1 MRFALIH
8 RDFLRSVPTA
18 KFPRRQSYFRLAHRG
33 KPKAK
38 PSLPQG
44 FYIAPVD
51 VVREWT
57 THPVFDQDLWIWII
71 DTQTDLPV
79 ALGIAEIDRDIAEG
93 ALEWIQVL
101 PDYRGRGL
109 GKALVK
115 KLLFRLHNRAA
126 FTTVAGEMNNQSNPE
141 ALYRSCG
148 FAGSDLWWMLS
159 A

>member
-1 MRFALIH
+1 M
-8 RDFLRSVPTA
+8 
-18 KFPRRQSYFRLAHRG
+18 
-33 KPKAK
+33 
-38 PSLPQG
+38 
-44 FYIAPVD
+44 
-51 VVREWT
+51 REWT